1 MSDRVAQ
8 LQREMAA
15 RGVGVCVF
23 GPSENLRYLLGYDAI
38 ARTEGDDTELAA
50 GMVIT
55 VEPGVYLGGRYGI
68 RIEDTVAITDEGPR
82 RLTRG
87 ARALAARPV

>member
-1 MSDRVAQ
+1 MSDRLSQ

-15 RGVGVCVF
+15 RGVGVCVI
-23 GPSENLRYLLGYDAI
+23 GPSENL
-38 ARTEGDDTELAA
+38 
-50 GMVIT
+50 
-55 VEPGVYLGGRYGI
+55 RYGI

-87 ARALAARPV
+87 ARDLTARAV